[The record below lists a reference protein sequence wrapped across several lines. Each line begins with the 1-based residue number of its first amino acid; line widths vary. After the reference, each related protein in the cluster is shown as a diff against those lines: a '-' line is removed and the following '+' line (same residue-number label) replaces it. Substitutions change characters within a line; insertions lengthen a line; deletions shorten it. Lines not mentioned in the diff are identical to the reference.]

1 MLVIIMLGFKTS
13 ALGNMENTHGS
24 IIPTGRE
31 HLVVLLSIGL
41 DLYGPSL
48 IYEDGVQIN
57 ESQLKEMI
65 RCLDSNQE
73 YVAM

>member
-1 MLVIIMLGFKTS
+1 
-13 ALGNMENTHGS
+13 MENTHGS
-24 IIPTGRE
+24 IIPTRRE
-31 HLVVLLSIGL
+31 HLVMLLSIGL